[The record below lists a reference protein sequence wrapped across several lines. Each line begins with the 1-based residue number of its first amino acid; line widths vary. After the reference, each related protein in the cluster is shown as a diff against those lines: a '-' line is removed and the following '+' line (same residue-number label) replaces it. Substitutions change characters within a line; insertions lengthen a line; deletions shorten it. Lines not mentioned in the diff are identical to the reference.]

1 MRNYPEIYDSENEAD
16 SSADLDSLVNIFSL
30 SLYSPPP
37 AKRTPTNQ
45 AKKKFEKSWNN
56 SKDVK
61 TS

>member
-1 MRNYPEIYDSENEAD
+1 MRNDPEIYDSENEAD
-16 SSADLDSLVNIFSL
+16 SSIDLDSLVNIFSL
-30 SLYSPPP
+30 SLYSPP